1 MASTISAGTRQQ
13 STECVKGLKSMLK
26 NTSKLINWI
35 QLKFY
40 SGKGYH
46 ILLKFTENEMRYYWA
61 QNILVLVLFYNY
73 MV

>member
-1 MASTISAGTRQQ
+1 
-13 STECVKGLKSMLK
+13 MLK

-40 SGKGYH
+40 SGEGYH

-73 MV
+73 IV